1 MHQNCANFCARN
13 HQSSAF
19 KLHSSMI
26 KLKSYILH
34 FVVKDPVQCIYI
46 CSSSSCIE
54 HVPIHHLYDDLVVE
68 SLYGSSTLYY
78 RGRGEI
84 QASHKCKTAIAAFFL
99 SFSKEVLW
107 RKSWTRS
114 SYAIVLSSPKCEK
127 ARWYKNA
134 QIADIQKSSNQP
146 RPAVVPRSGSRI
158 IRECFNCAR
167 LAQRNNCNFLC
178 PNLKNTF

>member
-84 QASHKCKTAIAAFFL
+84 QASHICKVQNCHSSLLFVIFEGSSLKEKLNKVFLCHCLIIA
-99 SFSKEVLW
+99 EM
-107 RKSWTRS
+107 RKSTVIQERS
-114 SYAIVLSSPKCEK
+114 NRGYTKK
-127 ARWYKNA
+127 
-134 QIADIQKSSNQP
+134 
-146 RPAVVPRSGSRI
+146 
-158 IRECFNCAR
+158 
-167 LAQRNNCNFLC
+167 
-178 PNLKNTF
+178 